1 MWKIDH
7 SYIDG
12 AFVPVHGNETVVCI
26 NPATEA
32 VIGTVTLADRDD
44 ARRAIAAAA
53 RAQAAMNRTSKAERI
68 EMLERLQAAVLAST
82 NEIRDTAIEE
92 YGAPLAR
99 AQWVSGYA
107 SQSFANA
114 AQVLK
119 DYELVRSIGDAT
131 VVMEPV
137 GVSALIAPW
146 NSTAGTICSKLASA
160 IAAGCASVIKPSEL
174 SPLQTDVLARALHGA
189 GLPKGIFN
197 ILLGRGSD
205 VGDEISTNPQVAK
218 ISFTGSTATGKL
230 IARAG
235 IETMK
240 RVNLSLT
247 GKSASI
253 VLDDADLD
261 TAIPLALNAA
271 FMNNGQA
278 CVAGTRLLVPRTQ
291 AKEVIERVKSLVE
304 AMVVG
309 HPQDPSTVIGPL
321 VNQGQFDRVQGYIR
335 RGQAQGAT
343 LVIGGEGRPA
353 GFDQGYFVRP
363 TVFADVSNDMDIA
376 QEEIFGPV
384 LSIIAYDS
392 QEQAI
397 DIANAS
403 LYGLQAYV
411 FSRKSDRARSLAS
424 RLQAGSVLINR
435 ITPELLAPFGGV
447 KQSGV
452 GREFGV
458 FGLEGFLEAKSIVLG
473 ECGVCGAG

>member
-1 MWKIDH
+1 
-7 SYIDG
+7 
-12 AFVPVHGNETVVCI
+12 
-26 NPATEA
+26 
-32 VIGTVTLADRDD
+32 
-44 ARRAIAAAA
+44 
-53 RAQAAMNRTSKAERI
+53 
-68 EMLERLQAAVLAST
+68 MLKNYDLT
-82 NEIRDTAIEE
+82 
-92 YGAPLAR
+92 
-99 AQWVSGYA
+99 
-107 SQSFANA
+107 
-114 AQVLK
+114 
-119 DYELVRSIGDAT
+119 RSVGDAT

-137 GVSALIAPW
+137 GVAALIAPW

-174 SPLQTDVLARALHGA
+174 SPWQTDVLAQALRRAD
-189 GLPKGIFN
+189 LPKGVFN

-205 VGDEISTNPQVAK
+205 VGDELSTSPHIAK

-240 RVNLSLT
+240 RVSLALT

-253 VLDDADLD
+253 VLEDADLD

-278 CVAGTRLLVPRTQ
+278 CVAGTRLLVPRKH
-291 AKEVIERVKSLVE
+291 AEDIIDRVKSLVG

-309 HPQDPSTVIGPL
+309 NPQDPATVIGPL
-321 VNQGQFDRVQGYIR
+321 VSQAQFDRVQGFIR

-343 LVIGGEGRPA
+343 LIAGGEGRPI
-353 GFDQGYFVRP
+353 GLDKGYFVRP
-363 TVFADVSNDMDIA
+363 TVFADVSSDMDIA
-376 QEEIFGPV
+376 REEIFGPV

-397 DIANAS
+397 DIANAT

-411 FSRKSDRARSLAS
+411 FSRQPERARSLAS

-435 ITPELLAPFGGV
+435 IAPELLAPFGGV

-458 FGLEGFLEAKSIVLG
+458 FGLESFLEAKSIVSD
-473 ECGVCGAG
+473 

>member
-1 MWKIDH
+1 MWKINH

-12 AFVPVHGNETVVCI
+12 AFLPVQGNETVQCI

-32 VIGTVTLADRDD
+32 VIGTVTLANRED
-44 ARRAIAAAA
+44 ARRAIAAAS
-53 RAQAAMNRTSKAERI
+53 RAQVAMGRTSKAERI
-68 EMLERLQAAVLAST
+68 EMLEQLQAAVLAST
-82 NEIRDTAIEE
+82 DEIRDTTIEE
-92 YGAPLAR
+92 YGAPFAR
-99 AQWVSGYA
+99 AQWVSRYA

-119 DYELVRSIGDAT
+119 NYDLTRSVGDAT

-137 GVSALIAPW
+137 GVAALIAPW

-174 SPLQTDVLARALHGA
+174 SPLQTDVLAQALHRA
-189 GLPKGIFN
+189 DLPKGVFN
-197 ILLGRGSD
+197 ILLGRGGD
-205 VGDEISTNPQVAK
+205 VGDEISTNPHVAK
-218 ISFTGSTATGKL
+218 VSFTGSTATGKL

-240 RVNLSLT
+240 RVSLSLT

-261 TAIPLALNAA
+261 AAIPLALNAA

-278 CVAGTRLLVPRTQ
+278 CIAGTRLLVPRNH
-291 AKEVIERVKSLVE
+291 AEDIIDRVKSLVG

-309 HPQDPSTVIGPL
+309 NPQDPATVIGPL
-321 VNQGQFDRVQGYIR
+321 VSQAQFDRVQGFIR

-343 LVIGGEGRPA
+343 LIAGGEGKPF
-353 GFDQGYFVRP
+353 GLDKGYFVRP
-363 TVFADVSNDMDIA
+363 TVFADVSSDMDIA

-397 DIANAS
+397 DIANDT

-411 FSRKSDRARSLAS
+411 FSRQPERARSLAS

-435 ITPELLAPFGGV
+435 IAPELLAPFGGV

-458 FGLEGFLEAKSIVLG
+458 FGLESFLEAKSIVSD
-473 ECGVCGAG
+473 

>member
-1 MWKIDH
+1 MWKINH

-12 AFVPVHGNETVVCI
+12 TFVPVQGNETVQCI

-32 VIGTVTLADRDD
+32 VIGTVTLADRED
-44 ARRAIAAAA
+44 ARRAIAAAS
-53 RAQAAMNRTSKAERI
+53 RAQVAMGHTSKAERI
-68 EMLERLQAAVLAST
+68 EMLEQLQAAVLAST

-92 YGAPLAR
+92 YGAPFAR
-99 AQWVSGYA
+99 AQWVSRYA

-119 DYELVRSIGDAT
+119 NYDLVRSVGDAT

-137 GVSALIAPW
+137 GVAALIAPW

-174 SPLQTDVLARALHGA
+174 SPLQTDVLAQALHRA
-189 GLPKGIFN
+189 DLPKGVFN

-205 VGDEISTNPQVAK
+205 VGDEISTSPHVAK

-240 RVNLSLT
+240 RVSLSLT

-261 TAIPLALNAA
+261 SAIPLALNAA

-278 CVAGTRLLVPRTQ
+278 CVAGTRLLVPRKH
-291 AKEVIERVKSLVE
+291 AEDIIDRVKNLVG

-309 HPQDPSTVIGPL
+309 NPQDPATVIGPL
-321 VNQGQFDRVQGYIR
+321 VSRAQFERVQGYIR

-343 LVIGGEGRPA
+343 LITGGEGRPI
-353 GFDQGYFVRP
+353 GLDKGYFVRP
-363 TVFADVSNDMDIA
+363 TVFTDVTGDMDIA

-384 LSIIAYDS
+384 LSVIAYDS
-392 QEQAI
+392 PEQAI

-403 LYGLQAYV
+403 IYGLQAYV
-411 FSRKSDRARSLAS
+411 FSRQPERARSLAA

-435 ITPELLAPFGGV
+435 IAPELLAPFGGV
-447 KQSGV
+447 KQSGI

-458 FGLEGFLEAKSIVLG
+458 FGLEAFLEAKSIVSD
-473 ECGVCGAG
+473 

>member
-1 MWKIDH
+1 MWKINH

-12 AFVPVHGNETVVCI
+12 AFVPVQGSETVECI
-26 NPATEA
+26 NPATET
-32 VIGTVTLADRDD
+32 VIGTVTLANRED
-44 ARRAIAAAA
+44 AKRAIAAASC
-53 RAQAAMNRTSKAERI
+53 AQVEMGRTSKAERI
-68 EMLERLQAAVLAST
+68 DMLMRLQAAVLTST

-92 YGAPLAR
+92 YGAPFAR
-99 AQWVSGYA
+99 AQWVSRYA
-107 SQSFANA
+107 SQSFSNA

-119 DYELVRSIGDAT
+119 DYDLVQSVGDAT
-131 VVMEPV
+131 VVMESV
-137 GVSALIAPW
+137 GVAALIAPW
-146 NSTAGTICSKLASA
+146 NSTAGTVCSKLASA

-174 SPLQTDVLARALHGA
+174 SPLQTDVLTQALHRA
-189 GLPKGIFN
+189 DLPRGVFN

-205 VGDEISTNPQVAK
+205 VGDEISTSPHIAK

-240 RVNLSLT
+240 RVSLSLT

-261 TAIPLALNAA
+261 TAIPLVLNAA

-291 AKEVIERVKSLVE
+291 AKGIIDRVKSLVG

-309 HPQDPSTVIGPL
+309 NPQDPATVIGPL
-321 VNQGQFDRVQGYIR
+321 VNQAQYDRVQGFIR

-343 LVIGGEGRPA
+343 LITGGEGRPI
-353 GFDQGYFVRP
+353 GLGKGYFVRP
-363 TVFADVSNDMDIA
+363 TVFADVSSDMVIA

-384 LSIIAYDS
+384 LSVIAYDS
-392 QEQAI
+392 EEQAI

-403 LYGLQAYV
+403 IYGLQAYV
-411 FSRKSDRARSLAS
+411 FTRRPERARRLAA

-435 ITPELLAPFGGV
+435 IAPELLAPFGGV

-458 FGLEGFLEAKSIVLG
+458 FGLEAFLEAKSIVSD
-473 ECGVCGAG
+473 

>member
-1 MWKIDH
+1 MWKINH

-12 AFVPVHGNETVVCI
+12 GFVPVQGNETVQCI

-32 VIGTVTLADRDD
+32 VIGTVTLANRED
-44 ARRAIAAAA
+44 ARRAIAAAS
-53 RAQAAMNRTSKAERI
+53 RAQVAMGRTSKAERI
-68 EMLERLQAAVLAST
+68 DMLRQLQTAVLAST
-82 NEIRDTAIEE
+82 DEIRDTAIEE
-92 YGAPLAR
+92 YGAPFAR
-99 AQWVSGYA
+99 AQWVSRYA

-114 AQVLK
+114 EQVLK
-119 DYELVRSIGDAT
+119 DYDLIRSIGDAT

-137 GVSALIAPW
+137 GVAALIAPW

-174 SPLQTDVLARALHGA
+174 SPLQTDVLAQALHRA
-189 GLPKGIFN
+189 DLPKGIFN

-205 VGDEISTNPQVAK
+205 VGDEFSTSPHIAK

-230 IARAG
+230 IARAA

-278 CVAGTRLLVPRTQ
+278 CVAGTRLLVPRKHAQ
-291 AKEVIERVKSLVE
+291 EIIDRVKYLVG

-309 HPQDPSTVIGPL
+309 NPQDPATVIGPL
-321 VNQGQFDRVQGYIR
+321 VSQAQFDRVQAFIR

-343 LVIGGEGRPA
+343 LITGGEGRPISL
-353 GFDQGYFVRP
+353 DKGYFVRP
-363 TVFADVSNDMDIA
+363 TVFADVSGDMDIA

-397 DIANAS
+397 EIANAS
-403 LYGLQAYV
+403 VYGLQAYV
-411 FSRKSDRARSLAS
+411 FSRQPEHARSLAA
-424 RLQAGSVLINR
+424 RLLAGSVLVNR
-435 ITPELLAPFGGV
+435 IAPELLAPFGGV

-458 FGLEGFLEAKSIVLG
+458 FGLESFLEAKSIVSD
-473 ECGVCGAG
+473 

>member
-1 MWKIDH
+1 MWKINH

-12 AFVPVHGNETVVCI
+12 AFVPVRGNETVQCI
-26 NPATEA
+26 NPATEE
-32 VIGTVTLADRDD
+32 VIGTLTLADRED
-44 ARRAIAAAA
+44 ARRAIAAAS
-53 RAQAAMNRTSKAERI
+53 RAQVAMGRTSKAERI
-68 EMLERLQAAVLAST
+68 DMLEQLQAAVLAST
-82 NEIRDTAIEE
+82 NEIRDTAIQE
-92 YGAPLAR
+92 YGAPFAR
-99 AQWVSGYA
+99 AQWVSRYA
-107 SQSFANA
+107 SQSFTNA

-119 DYELVRSIGDAT
+119 HFDLSRSVGDAT

-137 GVSALIAPW
+137 GVAALFAPW

-174 SPLQTDVLARALHGA
+174 SPLQTTVLAQALHRA
-189 GLPKGIFN
+189 ELPKGVFN

-205 VGDEISTNPQVAK
+205 VGDEISASPLIAK

-240 RVNLSLT
+240 RVSLSLT

-253 VLDDADLD
+253 ILDDADLD
-261 TAIPLALNAA
+261 IAIPLALSAA

-278 CVAGTRLLVPRTQ
+278 CVAGTRLLVPRTH
-291 AKEVIERVKSLVE
+291 AEDIINRVKSLVG

-309 HPQDPSTVIGPL
+309 NPQDPATALGPL
-321 VNQGQFDRVQGYIR
+321 VNRAQFDRVQAFIR
-335 RGQAQGAT
+335 RGQAQGTT
-343 LVIGGEGRPA
+343 LIIGGEGRPT
-353 GFDQGYFVRP
+353 GLDKGYFVRP
-363 TVFADVSNDMDIA
+363 TVFADVSSDMDIA

-397 DIANAS
+397 AIANAS
-403 LYGLQAYV
+403 IYGLQAYV
-411 FSRKSDRARSLAS
+411 FSRQPERAQRLANQ
-424 RLQAGSVLINR
+424 LQAGSVLINR
-435 ITPELLAPFGGV
+435 ISPELLAPFGGV

-458 FGLEGFLEAKSIVLG
+458 FGLEAFLEAKSIVSD
-473 ECGVCGAG
+473 